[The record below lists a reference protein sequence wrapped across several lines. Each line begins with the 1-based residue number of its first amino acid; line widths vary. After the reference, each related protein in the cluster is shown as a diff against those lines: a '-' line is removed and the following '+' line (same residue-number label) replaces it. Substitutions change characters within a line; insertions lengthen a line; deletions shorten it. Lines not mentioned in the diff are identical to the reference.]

1 VLIFWPGKQRVVA
14 TKENALTPLA
24 RDVGEARMKH
34 IANKFFTDIR
44 CGGYHTIALTSKAK
58 VYAWGKNKCVCSRV
72 FAPVF
77 CVGQHSVSPSRI
89 ISPSLTHHLRYGQLG
104 IDSLENSYVPTL
116 ISKLQ
121 LLNVNVISAG
131 YHHSICITGD
141 GDACV
146 SMRARVSVVADLLQ
160 SKLRILHVAVFA
172 HMQLT

>member
-1 VLIFWPGKQRVVA
+1 VLIFWRGKQRVVA

-77 CVGQHSVSPSRI
+77 V
-89 ISPSLTHHLRYGQLG
+89 L
-104 IDSLENSYVPTL
+104 
-116 ISKLQ
+116 
-121 LLNVNVISAG
+121 VNTQS
-131 YHHSICITGD
+131 H
-141 GDACV
+141 
-146 SMRARVSVVADLLQ
+146 RVSSSHRV
-160 SKLRILHVAVFA
+160 
-172 HMQLT
+172 